1 MACGFEIA
9 SGGIRSGVDAAKAL
23 ALGADCVA
31 IGTAALMAA
40 GCNSPVSVG
49 GVDAAEGYA
58 ALGTSAGA
66 CHHCH
71 TGRCPVGVTTQDPE
85 LEARL
90 DPELGAARVHNF
102 LTSMYYEMTILAK
115 SCGKGN
121 IHNLEPEDLRALS
134 LEASAFTGVPLAGVD
149 WVVGPGTFGG

>member
-1 MACGFEIA
+1 M
-9 SGGIRSGVDAAKAL
+9 
-23 ALGADCVA
+23 
-31 IGTAALMAA
+31 
-40 GCNSPVSVG
+40 
-49 GVDAAEGYA
+49 
-58 ALGTSAGA
+58 
-66 CHHCH
+66 
-71 TGRCPVGVTTQDPE
+71 

-90 DPELGAARVHNF
+90 DPELGAERVHNF